1 MRQLLTEPNKTDL
14 ERTSQF
20 QERQPLDLKTAKDI
34 PGLTV
39 PCHTHIQ
46 ERDVG
51 IIGVIIYDDLAL
63 EAWTQRERDRE
74 RERRE
79 RRERVREIELIGK
92 EEGGE

>member
-14 ERTSQF
+14 ERTFQF

-63 EAWTQRERDRE
+63 EACTQSEPTIWGARFE
-74 RERRE
+74 
-79 RRERVREIELIGK
+79 
-92 EEGGE
+92 

>member
-14 ERTSQF
+14 ERTFQF